1 MKTFY
6 LVANSVQGVMK
17 FDCLEDYL
25 DDIDEIKKAE
35 LMTPKDFYNSL
46 KYCGTNNIFCA
57 IDGDSIEIYEK
68 IQSEYGIR

>member
-1 MKTFY
+1 MKNFY
-6 LVANSVQGVMK
+6 LTANSIQGVMK

-25 DDIDEIKKAE
+25 DDIKELQDAE
-35 LMTPKDFYNSL
+35 LISPRDFYDSL
-46 KYCGTNNIFCA
+46 KYCGTNNIYCA